1 MDHCILPEENVDEQ
15 YFYYIQVR
23 LEAAYAVVQLGLQ
36 ERRHYHLTMD
46 HHNGYS
52 PHSLDCDLF
61 VLKDPRRVLF

>member
-36 ERRHYHLTMD
+36 ERRHYHLIMD

-52 PHSLDCDLF
+52 PHS
-61 VLKDPRRVLF
+61 